1 MGLISQKD
9 VSSVSVSEVTGQL
22 ARIQSQADGD
32 AAVALLDDYDRLLLN
47 SAITSYSKEKGISI
61 SEIAKELGIGRTYL
75 YNLLD
80 SNQIELNRLR
90 IIQNYLGINI
100 LGEET
105 IDLFLQDLRKKLNGK
120 SYNSSWVSK
129 CNLIKVDQYYLL
141 EFLLPAM
148 KRQVTFWEH
157 MISISNEN
165 DKSIFGNTASHEN
178 YKFTKMIEGLTADHK
193 TYTGTILLGKT
204 TPSYDLETEY
214 DGEFPTDHITESLI
228 DEVRQSFMGKQL
240 QTPPIF
246 SAKQIDGKRAY
257 EFARKGETV
266 ELKQNAIEIFD
277 FNVDTSGLPEL
288 KFSIKCS
295 KGTYIRSIAADF
307 GKALYSGGTLIELRR
322 TASGDFDIKD
332 ALTVEEAIKM
342 IQESEI

>member
-1 MGLISQKD
+1 MKASQFQEGHMLLIDKPKTWSSFD
-9 VSSVSVSEVTGQL
+9 VVNKL
-22 ARIQSQADGD
+22 RW
-32 AAVALLDDYDRLLLN
+32 
-47 SAITSYSKEKGISI
+47 
-61 SEIAKELGIGRTYL
+61 
-75 YNLLD
+75 
-80 SNQIELNRLR
+80 QIKNKLKV
-90 IIQNYLGINI
+90 
-100 LGEET
+100 
-105 IDLFLQDLRKKLNGK
+105 KK
-120 SYNSSWVSK
+120 
-129 CNLIKVDQYYLL
+129 IKVGHAGTLDPLATGLL
-141 EFLLPAM
+141 
-148 KRQVTFWEH
+148 
-157 MISISNEN
+157 
-165 DKSIFGNTASHEN
+165 
-178 YKFTKMIEGLTADHK
+178 ADHK

-214 DGEFPTDHITESLI
+214 DGEFPTEHITESLI
-228 DEVRQSFMGKQL
+228 DEIRQSFMGKQL